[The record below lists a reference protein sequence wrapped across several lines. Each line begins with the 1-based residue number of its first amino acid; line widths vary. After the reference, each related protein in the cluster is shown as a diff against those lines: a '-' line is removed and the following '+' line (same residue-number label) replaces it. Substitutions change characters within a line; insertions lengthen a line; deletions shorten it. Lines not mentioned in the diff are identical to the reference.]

1 MQKIKQHIEA
11 LIATI
16 IIPLMIIL
24 HGSTQLIIKYD
35 LYLYLLFNS
44 LLYVILITRTFRTSK
59 IVLVKHIFTLSYSIV
74 ISLCVAVF
82 IIENGIFLFALL
94 ISVIGGGILGAII
107 SIIILVF
114 RKLISKNI
122 ANSEQRERT

>member
-35 LYLYLLFNS
+35 LYLYLFFNS
-44 LLYVILITRTFRTSK
+44 LLYVILITRTFRTSN

-74 ISLCVAVF
+74 ISQCVAVF

-107 SIIILVF
+107 SIFILVF
-114 RKLISKNI
+114 RKLISNNI
-122 ANSEQRERT
+122 ANSEQRERS